1 LKPFSIGKET
11 FRLIIIHVAIVLFY
25 SIVFG
30 QHVSES
36 KTGMVVSSTAEATQA
51 GLQMLK
57 KGGNAIDAA
66 AATAFALMVTDPAMC
81 SLGGRSQILIY
92 FKNGEIVGIDGAT
105 QSPSH
110 VEEPA
115 RIGHGYKTAAIPGSP
130 AALEKMIHLYG
141 KLPLKTILQP
151 AIKLA
156 KEGFKINEEYDNLFR
171 EYGKHFR
178 SYPGSAKYFLKQN
191 GEFYSKGEILTQPA
205 LAHTL
210 ENMADKGCG
219 VLYRGSM
226 ASHIISDMKCNDGLI
241 TDNDLAQYNA
251 RTGEIL
257 KGAYKGFD
265 IITRGDQCDGG
276 SVIEMLHILAK
287 FNISEYYKDQSQYI
301 PLMARILHIGHLDE
315 MLPDEVQ
322 LSDETATRRA
332 TELSSAQSKNVP
344 LKFDEKYDEGETNH
358 LAVIDEAGNAV
369 SLTQSIGPNF
379 GSKVVNPDLGFFY
392 AYSYDMNDAPVPLQ
406 REKTSQSPT
415 ILLKDGKA
423 IIVLGSAG
431 SNRIPGS
438 IVQSIINYID
448 HHMTPE
454 QAIASPRVFYFGNK
468 LHLEHSPLDEPVK
481 AGLKQLG
488 FSVKYYSQ
496 LDGWFGRVQAIFV
509 DTNEN
514 KIIGVSDPRDHGAA
528 MGL

>member
-1 LKPFSIGKET
+1 MKLFFSRKKT
-11 FRLIIIHVAIVLFY
+11 LRLIIIHVTIVLFY

-51 GLQMLK
+51 GLQILK
-57 KGGNAIDAA
+57 MGGNAIDAA

-81 SLGGRSQILIY
+81 SLGGRSQTLIY
-92 FKNGEIVGIDGAT
+92 LKNGEIVGIDGAT
-105 QSPSH
+105 QSPSN

-115 RIGHGYKTAAIPGSP
+115 RIGHGYKTVAIPGSP
-130 AALEKMIHLYG
+130 AALEKMINLYG
-141 KLPLKTILQP
+141 TLPLKTILQP

-156 KEGFKINEEYDNLFR
+156 KEGFEINEEYHTAFR

-191 GEFYSKGEILTQPA
+191 GDFYSKGEILKQPA
-205 LAHTL
+205 LANTL
-210 ENMADKGCG
+210 QNMANNGCG
-219 VLYRGSM
+219 VLYRGQM

-241 TDNDLAQYNA
+241 TDNDLAQYKA

-257 KGAYKGFD
+257 KGAYKGYD

-287 FNISEYYKDQSQYI
+287 FNISEYFKDQSQYI
-301 PLMARILHIGHLDE
+301 PLIARILHIGYLDE

-322 LSDETATRRA
+322 VSDETATRRA
-332 TELSSAQSKNVP
+332 KELHFAQAKKAP
-344 LKFDEKYDEGETNH
+344 LQLEEKYDEGETNH
-358 LAVIDEAGNAV
+358 LAVIDEDGNAV

-379 GSKVVNPDLGFFY
+379 GSKVANPDLGFFY

-415 ILLKDGKA
+415 ILLKDGKPVV
-423 IIVLGSAG
+423 VLGSAG

-448 HHMTPE
+448 HKMTPE
-454 QAIASPRVFYFGNK
+454 QAIAYPRVFYFGNQ
-468 LHLEHSPLDEPVK
+468 LHLEHFALDEPVK
-481 AGLKQLG
+481 ASLDQLD
-488 FSVKYYSQ
+488 FSVKNYFQ
-496 LDGWFGRVQAIFV
+496 LNGWFGRVQAIFV

-514 KIIGVSDPRDHGAA
+514 KIIGVSDPRDNGAA